1 MKTETDMTAIAADW
15 EAKWRKGA
23 LPFAALCILAKGP
36 VHGYG
41 LAVALRDVLGA
52 TTPEGT
58 LYPLLNKFEADG
70 LAVADWEIQPS
81 GPARKVY
88 RLSEAGETAFL
99 AASASWGRFTGKLKE
114 IVDDP
119 STD

>member
-1 MKTETDMTAIAADW
+1 MKTESDMPAIAADW
-15 EAKWRKGA
+15 EAKWRKGT
-23 LPFAALCILAKGP
+23 LPFAALCILARGP

-52 TTPEGT
+52 SIPEGT

-70 LAVADWEIQPS
+70 LAIAAWEIQAS

-88 RLSEAGETAFL
+88 RLSEAGQDAFL
-99 AASASWGRFTGKLKE
+99 ATSASWSRFSSKLKE